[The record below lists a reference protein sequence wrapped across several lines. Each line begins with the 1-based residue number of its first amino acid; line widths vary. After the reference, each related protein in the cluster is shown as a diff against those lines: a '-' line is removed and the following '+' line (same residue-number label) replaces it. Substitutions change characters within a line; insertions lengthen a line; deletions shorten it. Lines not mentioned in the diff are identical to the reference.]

1 MRLPDA
7 TGIARIASHLVVF
20 LLCLG
25 VFLYP
30 HQLTRPAIGVAGSS
44 GSAVEHLSYG
54 GAPAGGHA
62 LAVGHLPVSIEEKE
76 AGNKSPVNAGHLT
89 ALLLTVFGVVL
100 GLLYGGRMWS
110 RSMGL
115 LLAERRLPAV
125 NISPPRETTPSLLS
139 VFIL

>member
-1 MRLPDA
+1 M
-7 TGIARIASHLVVF
+7 S
-20 LLCLG
+20 
-25 VFLYP
+25 
-30 HQLTRPAIGVAGSS
+30 
-44 GSAVEHLSYG
+44 
-54 GAPAGGHA
+54 
-62 LAVGHLPVSIEEKE
+62 VGHLPVSIEEKE